1 MKKYRWNAKKCLGNM
16 AALAVMVAT
25 GLLLGW
31 IFAMWA
37 MA

>member
-16 AALAVMVAT
+16 AAPAVMVAM